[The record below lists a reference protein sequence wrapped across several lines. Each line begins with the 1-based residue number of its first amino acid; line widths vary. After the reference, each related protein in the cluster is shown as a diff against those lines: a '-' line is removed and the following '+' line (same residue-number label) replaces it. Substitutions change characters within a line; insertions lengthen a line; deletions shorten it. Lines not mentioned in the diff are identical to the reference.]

1 MRPTRRSLVVLS
13 LLWPAVA
20 GAGEPGVP
28 RSEIEQLEAQLDQA
42 VGKVSRPSAGIVV
55 GRGEGSRG
63 YHLPGFGAVFVLAP
77 RALPRTGGM
86 MVFTPGMP
94 PGAVIELSESAPGGD
109 PRTAR
114 APLPPT
120 KTSRKQ
126 MKARSGGKAV
136 PLDPEEARRI
146 AEIEAQV
153 ATFQKEADE
162 ARQAAEREFEQLAF
176 EMQVML
182 APSVPVVPDRQD
194 TAAQAV
200 HAPSSPRPV
209 VVPVPPPW
217 HFWFDSSETSD
228 PRAAEEIVADVRSA
242 VVSTLESHGA
252 LMTGLQP
259 EEHVAV
265 AVDFVAGGPFA
276 QSRPAKTLV
285 VRARRKD
292 LEERARGKLSPDDLR
307 KRMEIVEY

>member
-1 MRPTRRSLVVLS
+1 
-13 LLWPAVA
+13 LWPAVA
-20 GAGEPGVP
+20 GAGEAAGVA
-28 RSEIEQLEAQLDQA
+28 RKEIEQLEAQLDQA

-55 GRGEGSRG
+55 GRSEGSRG

-77 RALPRTGGM
+77 RALPQTGGV
-86 MVFTPGMP
+86 MVFTPRMP
-94 PGAVIELSESAPGGD
+94 PGTVLELEATTAPGDLG
-109 PRTAR
+109 TAAVAR
-114 APLPPT
+114 AA
-120 KTSRKQ
+120 KTGRKQ
-126 MKARSGGKAV
+126 VKVRSRGKAV

-153 ATFQKEADE
+153 AAFQKEAEE
-162 ARQAAEREFEQLAF
+162 ARQTAEREFEQLAI

-182 APSVPVVPDRQD
+182 APPVPVAPD
-194 TAAQAV
+194 TAQGV
-200 HAPSSPRPV
+200 RAPSPPRPV
-209 VVPVPPPW
+209 ALPAPPPW
-217 HFWFDSSETSD
+217 HFWFDSGETSD
-228 PRAAEEIVADVRSA
+228 PRAPEEIVADVRSA

>member
-1 MRPTRRSLVVLS
+1 MRATRRSLVVLS
-13 LLWPAVA
+13 VLWPAVA
-20 GAGEPGVP
+20 WAGEAGIP

-55 GRGEGSRG
+55 GRSEGSRG

-77 RALPRTGGM
+77 RALPRSGGVL
-86 MVFTPGMP
+86 VFTPGMP
-94 PGAVIELSESAPGGD
+94 PGAVIEMEETASPAG
-109 PRTAR
+109 PRAAT

-126 MKARSGGKAV
+126 IKVRSGGKAV

-153 ATFQKEADE
+153 AAFQKEAEE
-162 ARQAAEREFEQLAF
+162 ARQAAEREFEQLAI

-182 APSVPVVPDRQD
+182 APSMPVAPD
-194 TAAQAV
+194 APQAV
-200 HAPSSPRPV
+200 RPPSSPRPV
-209 VVPVPPPW
+209 AVPAPPPW
-217 HFWFDSSETSD
+217 HFWFDSGETSD
-228 PRAAEEIVADVRSA
+228 PRAPEEIVADVRSA

-292 LEERARGKLSPDDLR
+292 LDERARGKLSPDDLR